1 MTVQLGI
8 SFETLVNLIDQL
20 SPEERQDL
28 ARRLGVSARHAPGA
42 TEDWQAA
49 FRALAIALP
58 LGGPVP
64 LRRAEWY
71 DDDGR

>member
-1 MTVQLGI
+1 MTVQLAI
-8 SFETLVNLIDQL
+8 SYETLVDLIDQL
-20 SPEERQDL
+20 SPEERQEL
-28 ARRLGVSARHAPGA
+28 ARRLDAAAKHAPVA
-42 TEDWQAA
+42 TAEWQAA
-49 FRALAIALP
+49 FRALAIDLP